1 VGERLSLTGSIR
13 YLHAKFPN
21 GRETTSVVFERAKEK
36 NSLYCRIDVWG
47 FVSVML
53 ALLFLLMPNGYHD
66 LPRYSVDLAE
76 TRHAIPMPGAA
87 REDAMRISI
96 TRDGKLFFR
105 DHGVMPADLPNEI
118 SEGVRN
124 GAEKRVYL
132 AVDAR
137 AKYGDA
143 KAILVQLRLAGI
155 ENVSLLTVKP

>member
-1 VGERLSLTGSIR
+1 M
-13 YLHAKFPN
+13 
-21 GRETTSVVFERAKEK
+21 VFERAKEK

-96 TRDGKLFFR
+96 TRDGKFFFR
-105 DHGVMPADLPNEI
+105 NHQVALDDLPDEI
-118 SEGVRN
+118 RDGLRN
-124 GAEKRVYL
+124 GAERKIYL

-137 AKYGDA
+137 AKYGDVPH
-143 KAILVQLRLAGI
+143 ILNEIRHAGV
-155 ENVSLLTVKP
+155 EKVSFLTWQRP